1 MYKTVYQE
9 KFGRLTV
16 RERSYTLTLY
26 DEDYLESDPIPVPM
40 ERISPARECD
50 RLSEFVR
57 DFVAGHPNTDLV
69 NRLTK
74 KGLTAFASGVDTKY

>member
-9 KFGRLTV
+9 KYGRLTV

-26 DEDYLESDPIPVPM
+26 DGDYQESDPIPVPM
-40 ERISPARECD
+40 ERISPARTSD

-57 DFVAGHPNTDLV
+57 EFIGEHPNTDLV
-69 NRLTK
+69 SRLTK
-74 KGLTAFASGVDTKY
+74 TA

>member
-9 KFGRLTV
+9 KYGRLTV

-26 DEDYLESDPIPVPM
+26 DEDYQESDPIPIPM
-40 ERISPARECD
+40 ERIRRASD

-57 DFVAGHPNTDLV
+57 DFVAEHLNTDMV
-69 NRLTK
+69 NRLTGY
-74 KGLTAFASGVDTKY
+74 GLLPHAS

>member
-9 KFGRLTV
+9 KYGRLTV
-16 RERSYTLTLY
+16 RERSYTLTLS
-26 DEDYLESDPIPVPM
+26 DGDYQESDPIPIPM
-40 ERISPARECD
+40 ERIRWASD

-57 DFVAGHPNTDLV
+57 DFIAEHPKTDLV

-74 KGLTAFASGVDTKY
+74 TA

>member
-9 KFGRLTV
+9 TYGRLTV
-16 RERSYTLTLY
+16 RERSYTLAL
-26 DEDYLESDPIPVPM
+26 DGEDYRESDPIPVPM
-40 ERISPARECD
+40 ERISPARRSD

-57 DFVAGHPNTDLV
+57 DFVAEHPNTDLV

-74 KGLTAFASGVDTKY
+74 TA

>member
-9 KFGRLTV
+9 RYGRLTV

-26 DEDYLESDPIPVPM
+26 DGDYQESDPIPIPV
-40 ERISPARECD
+40 ERIRWASD

-57 DFVAGHPNTDLV
+57 GFVAEHPKTDLV

-74 KGLTAFASGVDTKY
+74 TA

>member
-9 KFGRLTV
+9 KYGRLTV

-26 DEDYLESDPIPVPM
+26 DGDYQESDPIPIPA
-40 ERISPARECD
+40 ERIHWASD

-57 DFVAGHPNTDLV
+57 DFIAEHPKTDLV

-74 KGLTAFASGVDTKY
+74 TA